1 MTNSLADWT
10 DAAANI
16 AAPNQLLIDGELT
29 EAASGRRFPAI
40 NPATGSAIAEVAL
53 GDAADI
59 DAAVRAARASFD
71 DGRWSHRSPRDRGQ
85 VLVRLAEL
93 IKANTEELQLLETLD
108 VGKPIR
114 YSGRVDVNQAAHT
127 YAWYGEAADK
137 LYDEIA
143 PTGADALGLITREP
157 LGVVGAVTPWNFPMM
172 MNSWKLAPALMA
184 GNSIVLKPAEQSP
197 LTAIRIAELALEAGV
212 PSGVLNV
219 VPGYGETAGRALGL
233 HPSVDGITFT
243 GSTEVGKLF
252 LEYSGR
258 SNMKRV
264 SLETGG
270 KTPNIIF
277 SDAPDLDYAVGAI
290 GFSIFWNT
298 GEMCIAGSRLLVEQ
312 SIYEE
317 VVERVSASAGSWSP
331 GNPLDPATKAGPVV
345 DATQLDSVMGYIQR
359 GQAEGARLVAGG
371 NRTLT
376 DTGGFFVEPTVFAD
390 VDNQM
395 EIATD
400 EIFGPVLSIIPFE
413 DQDDALRIANDTR
426 YGLSAA
432 VWTSNLGR
440 AHTMAAE
447 LKAGT
452 VWVNNF
458 DTSDITAPFGGYKES
473 GFGGRDKS
481 LHALDKYTH
490 LKTTWINL
498 GRGGISA

>member
-1 MTNSLADWT
+1 MTTTLGEWT
-10 DAAANI
+10 EAAAAI
-16 AAPNQLLIDGELT
+16 AAPRQLLIDGELVD
-29 EAASGRRFPAI
+29 ARSGERFSAI
-40 NPATGSAIAEVAL
+40 NPATGGSITDVAL
-53 GDAADI
+53 GDAADV
-59 DAAVRAARASFD
+59 DAAVAAARVSFE
-71 DGRWSHRSPRDRGQ
+71 DGRWSGRSPRDRGQ
-85 VLVRLAEL
+85 VLIRLAEL
-93 IKANTEELQLLETLD
+93 IHAHAEELQLLETLD

-114 YSGRVDVNQAAHT
+114 YSGRVDVNQAVHT

-143 PTGADALGLITREP
+143 PTGPDALGLITREP

-212 PSGVLNV
+212 PPGILNV

-233 HPSVDGITFT
+233 HPLVDGITFT
-243 GSTEVGKLF
+243 GSTAVGKLF
-252 LEYSGR
+252 LEYSGK
-258 SNMKRV
+258 SNMKRI

-277 SDAPDLDYAVGAI
+277 DDAPDLDFAIGAV

-298 GEMCIAGSRLLVEQ
+298 GEMCIAGSRLLVERP
-312 SIYEE
+312 IYDE
-317 VVERVSASAGSWSP
+317 VVERVGASAGSWEP

-345 DATQLDSVMGYIQR
+345 DGTQLDIVMGYIQR
-359 GQAEGARLVAGG
+359 GKEEGARLVTGG

-376 DTGGFFVEPTVFAD
+376 ETGGFFVEPTVFAD
-390 VDNQM
+390 VDNNM
-395 EIATD
+395 EIARN
-400 EIFGPVLSIIPFE
+400 EIFGPVLSIIPFD
-413 DQDDALRIANDTR
+413 DQDEALRIANDTR

-432 VWTSNLGR
+432 IWTSNLGR
-440 AHTMAAE
+440 AHTMAAG
-447 LKAGT
+447 LRAGT

-473 GFGGRDKS
+473 GFGGKDKS

-490 LKTTWINL
+490 IKTTWINL
-498 GRGGISA
+498 GRGGV